1 VSFKNANG
9 PSAFLICSN
18 DVTYWIIGVNAVLGA
33 PDEQS
38 AYRSELA
45 RASGILMAIAI
56 LWKKNILSGNIE
68 IALDG

>member
-1 VSFKNANG
+1 
-9 PSAFLICSN
+9 
-18 DVTYWIIGVNAVLGA
+18 VTYWIIGVNAVLGA